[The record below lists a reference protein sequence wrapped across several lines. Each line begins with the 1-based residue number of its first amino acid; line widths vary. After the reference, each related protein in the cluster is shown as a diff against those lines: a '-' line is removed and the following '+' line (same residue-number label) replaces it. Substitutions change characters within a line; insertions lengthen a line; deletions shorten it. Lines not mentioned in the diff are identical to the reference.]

1 MIRETERAARENPD
15 SLLSRLI
22 AENDGKADG
31 RTAFI
36 GMRQGDA
43 AATAVVD
50 DYIEMLA
57 EGLANVINCFMP
69 EVIAIGGVSA
79 TKATRCLFPYAEK
92 AIERSYLGRGVPQP
106 RIVLA
111 EMGNDAGIIGAA
123 MMAASCLREGLAA
136 ERRQAFAMADTTGK
150 NLALLTEYDGS
161 AFSGWQIQSHQRT
174 VQAVLRD
181 AIRQLTREDPR
192 LVGCSRTDAGVH
204 AKGHVSS
211 FHTSSRI
218 PTDRWPLALNSVLP
232 PDISVQAAAVVPD
245 DFNARRDARGKIY
258 SYSIYRPAARPAI
271 LRRTCAH
278 VPGRLDLDA
287 MAAALPL
294 LLGRHDFRA
303 FCDAAARPHDKRATS
318 GAAPVDPGT
327 YAYLYV
333 QGDGF
338 LYHMIRILAGTLLEV
353 AAGKLTGEEIT
364 AIMESG
370 DRRRAGKTM
379 PPEGLCLEHVLYQPA
394 VFGSWRDPVKEEG
407 EWDVH
412 VALE

>member
-1 MIRETERAARENPD
+1 
-15 SLLSRLI
+15 
-22 AENDGKADG
+22 
-31 RTAFI
+31 
-36 GMRQGDA
+36 
-43 AATAVVD
+43 
-50 DYIEMLA
+50 
-57 EGLANVINCFMP
+57 
-69 EVIAIGGVSA
+69 
-79 TKATRCLFPYAEK
+79 
-92 AIERSYLGRGVPQP
+92 
-106 RIVLA
+106 
-111 EMGNDAGIIGAA
+111 
-123 MMAASCLREGLAA
+123 
-136 ERRQAFAMADTTGK
+136 MADTTGK

-181 AIRQLTREDPR
+181 AIRRLTREEPR

-271 LRRTCAH
+271 LRRTCSH

-303 FCDAAARPHDKRATS
+303 FCDAGSPALTTTRTIQALRLLTRGPMLT
-318 GAAPVDPGT
+318 
-327 YAYLYV
+327 LYV
-333 QGDGF
+333 QGNGF
-338 LYHMIRILAGTLLEV
+338 LYHMIRVLAGTLLAV